1 MQSET
6 AVAISRRYKPAAP
19 SQLKSLALSRR
30 SAASNHIITGD
41 TKWESNRLGRHVWV
55 SQAIVLGDTSAW
67 ETLLGLPSNRDGRHE
82 RGSAMRGYDDHRLGA
97 VS

>member
-41 TKWESNRLGRHVWV
+41 TKWESNRLGRHVC
-55 SQAIVLGDTSAW
+55 LGDTS
-67 ETLLGLPSNRDGRHE
+67 GLPSNRDGRHE

>member
-41 TKWESNRLGRHVWV
+41 TKWESNRLGRHVC
-55 SQAIVLGDTSAW
+55 LGDTSAW
-67 ETLLGLPSNRDGRHE
+67 ETRLGLPSNRDGRHE